1 MNLQEVERVATSLIR
16 KYDWNAK
23 EVGTGV
29 RLTVNDGEKY
39 AGVTITTGENIEEE
53 IKRAIEAVD
62 NHEYGELEG

>member
-1 MNLQEVERVATSLIR
+1 MKLEEVQRVANGLIR
-16 KYDWNAK
+16 KYDWSAK

-29 RLTVNDGEKY
+29 RVTVNDGDKY